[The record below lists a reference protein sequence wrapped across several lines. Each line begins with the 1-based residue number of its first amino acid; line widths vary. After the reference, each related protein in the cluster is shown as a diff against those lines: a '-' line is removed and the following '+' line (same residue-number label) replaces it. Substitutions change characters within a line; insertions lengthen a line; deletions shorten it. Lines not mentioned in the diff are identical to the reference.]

1 MMEWALVILFG
12 VAILLL
18 ILSFFK
24 TKQSSKV
31 DERIEGISLNF
42 MEEVHQLQEQIRNIE
57 LDAEITAQQAG
68 VLAASSEQRLLL
80 REVLDLHKRGYSLDS
95 IAVKK
100 QLSQSEIERLLRP
113 YMKNKGGRGL

>member
-113 YMKNKGGRGL
+113 YMKNKGERGL